1 MDNKK
6 GRIYA
11 AYGVSQT
18 PIDRLDIRGETK
30 MATKYLVIQGT
41 ANSSEEAITL
51 CGEALHKAGIVGED
65 FGKACVEREKDYPTG
80 LPTEIPT
87 AIPHA
92 KVSGIKENAIC
103 LLKLE
108 SPVVFRRLDDDTEQ
122 VETDLIFNLA
132 IKDPNEHLQVLQ
144 RMMEFLNNKE
154 VLLKCKELS
163 NEETVAYL
171 TEQLG

>member
-1 MDNKK
+1 MSVKI
-6 GRIYA
+6 RI
-11 AYGVSQT
+11 
-18 PIDRLDIRGETK
+18 PCDISK
-30 MATKYLVIQGT
+30 I
-41 ANSSEEAITL
+41 
-51 CGEALHKAGIVGED
+51 
-65 FGKACVEREKDYPTG
+65 
-80 LPTEIPT
+80 
-87 AIPHA
+87 
-92 KVSGIKENAIC
+92 
-103 LLKLE
+103 
-108 SPVVFRRLDDDTEQ
+108 DDDTEQ

>member
-1 MDNKK
+1 
-6 GRIYA
+6 
-11 AYGVSQT
+11 
-18 PIDRLDIRGETK
+18 

-51 CGEALHKAGIVGED
+51 CGEALHKAGVVGED
-65 FGKACVEREKDYPTG
+65 FAAACVEREKNFPTG

-87 AIPHA
+87 AI
-92 KVSGIKENAIC
+92 V
-103 LLKLE
+103 
-108 SPVVFRRLDDDTEQ
+108 
-122 VETDLIFNLA
+122 
-132 IKDPNEHLQVLQ
+132 QVLQ

>member
-1 MDNKK
+1 
-6 GRIYA
+6 
-11 AYGVSQT
+11 
-18 PIDRLDIRGETK
+18 

-65 FGKACVEREKDYPTG
+65 FGKACVEREKD
-80 LPTEIPT
+80 IPT

-108 SPVVFRRLDDDTEQ
+108 SPVIFRRLDDDTEQ

>member
-1 MDNKK
+1 
-6 GRIYA
+6 
-11 AYGVSQT
+11 
-18 PIDRLDIRGETK
+18 

-41 ANSSEEAITL
+41 ANNNEEAIRL
-51 CGEALHKAGIVGED
+51 CGEALYKAGIVEED
-65 FGKACVEREKDYPTG
+65 FADLCVKREKDYPTG

-92 KVSGIKENAIC
+92 KTGRIKENAIC

-108 SPVVFRRLDDDTEQ
+108 SPVIFRRLDDDTEQ
-122 VETDLIFNLA
+122 VETDLIFNLV
-132 IKDPNEHLQVLQ
+132 IKDPNEHLQVLK

-163 NEETVAYL
+163 NEETIAYL

>member
-1 MDNKK
+1 
-6 GRIYA
+6 
-11 AYGVSQT
+11 
-18 PIDRLDIRGETK
+18 

-92 KVSGIKENAIC
+92 KVEGRERDLSVKIRIPCGISKI
-103 LLKLE
+103 
-108 SPVVFRRLDDDTEQ
+108 R
-122 VETDLIFNLA
+122 
-132 IKDPNEHLQVLQ
+132 
-144 RMMEFLNNKE
+144 
-154 VLLKCKELS
+154 
-163 NEETVAYL
+163 
-171 TEQLG
+171 

>member
-1 MDNKK
+1 
-6 GRIYA
+6 
-11 AYGVSQT
+11 
-18 PIDRLDIRGETK
+18 

-87 AIPHA
+87 A
-92 KVSGIKENAIC
+92 SGIKENAIC

>member
-1 MDNKK
+1 
-6 GRIYA
+6 
-11 AYGVSQT
+11 
-18 PIDRLDIRGETK
+18 

-51 CGEALHKAGIVGED
+51 CGEALHKAGVVGED
-65 FGKACVEREKDYPTG
+65 FASACVEREKNFPTG

-92 KVSGIKENAIC
+92 KVEGIKENAIC

-108 SPVVFRRLDDDTEQ
+108 STVVFRRLDDDTEQ

>member
-1 MDNKK
+1 
-6 GRIYA
+6 
-11 AYGVSQT
+11 
-18 PIDRLDIRGETK
+18 

-51 CGEALHKAGIVGED
+51 CGEALHKAGVVGED
-65 FGKACVEREKDYPTG
+65 FSSACVEREKNFPTG

-92 KVSGIKENAIC
+92 KVEGIKENAIC

-122 VETDLIFNLA
+122 VDTDLIFNLA

-154 VLLKCKELS
+154 VLLECKELS

>member
-1 MDNKK
+1 
-6 GRIYA
+6 
-11 AYGVSQT
+11 
-18 PIDRLDIRGETK
+18 

-51 CGEALHKAGIVGED
+51 CGEALHKAGVVGED
-65 FGKACVEREKDYPTG
+65 FASACVEREKNFPTG

-87 AIPHA
+87 AIPHV
-92 KVSGIKENAIC
+92 KVEGIKENAIC

>member
-1 MDNKK
+1 
-6 GRIYA
+6 
-11 AYGVSQT
+11 
-18 PIDRLDIRGETK
+18 

-108 SPVVFRRLDDDTEQ
+108 SPVIFRRLDDDTEQ
-122 VETDLIFNLA
+122 VDLA

>member
-1 MDNKK
+1 
-6 GRIYA
+6 
-11 AYGVSQT
+11 
-18 PIDRLDIRGETK
+18 

-80 LPTEIPT
+80 LPT
-87 AIPHA
+87 A

-171 TEQLG
+171 TEQLV

>member
-1 MDNKK
+1 
-6 GRIYA
+6 
-11 AYGVSQT
+11 
-18 PIDRLDIRGETK
+18 

-80 LPTEIPT
+80 LP
-87 AIPHA
+87 
-92 KVSGIKENAIC
+92 
-103 LLKLE
+103 
-108 SPVVFRRLDDDTEQ
+108 
-122 VETDLIFNLA
+122 
-132 IKDPNEHLQVLQ
+132 DPNEHLQVLQ

>member
-1 MDNKK
+1 
-6 GRIYA
+6 
-11 AYGVSQT
+11 
-18 PIDRLDIRGETK
+18 
-30 MATKYLVIQGT
+30 MATKYLVMQGT
-41 ANSSEEAITL
+41 ANNNEEAILL
-51 CGEALHKAGIVGED
+51 CGEALYKAGVVGED

>member
-1 MDNKK
+1 M
-6 GRIYA
+6 G
-11 AYGVSQT
+11 
-18 PIDRLDIRGETK
+18 
-30 MATKYLVIQGT
+30 TKYLVIQGT
-41 ANSSEEAITL
+41 ANNNEEAIRL

-65 FGKACVEREKDYPTG
+65 FAECCVKREKDYPTG

-92 KVSGIKENAIC
+92 KAAGIKENAIC
-103 LLKLE
+103 LLKLK

-163 NEETVAYL
+163 NEQTITYL

>member
-1 MDNKK
+1 
-6 GRIYA
+6 
-11 AYGVSQT
+11 
-18 PIDRLDIRGETK
+18 

-80 LPTEIPT
+80 LSTEIPT

-92 KVSGIKENAIC
+92 KVEGIKENAIC

>member
-1 MDNKK
+1 M
-6 GRIYA
+6 GTR
-11 AYGVSQT
+11 
-18 PIDRLDIRGETK
+18 
-30 MATKYLVIQGT
+30 YLVIQGT
-41 ANSSEEAITL
+41 ANNNEEAIRL
-51 CGEALHKAGIVGED
+51 CGEALHKEGIVGED
-65 FGKACVEREKDYPTG
+65 FWEACVEREKDYPTG

-92 KVSGIKENAIC
+92 KVAGIKENAIC
-103 LLKLE
+103 LLKLK

-163 NEETVAYL
+163 NEQTITYL

>member
-1 MDNKK
+1 
-6 GRIYA
+6 
-11 AYGVSQT
+11 
-18 PIDRLDIRGETK
+18 

-51 CGEALHKAGIVGED
+51 CGEALHKAGIVG
-65 FGKACVEREKDYPTG
+65 VEREKDYPTG

>member
-1 MDNKK
+1 
-6 GRIYA
+6 
-11 AYGVSQT
+11 
-18 PIDRLDIRGETK
+18 
-30 MATKYLVIQGT
+30 MATKYLGIQGT

-92 KVSGIKENAIC
+92 KVEGIKENAIC